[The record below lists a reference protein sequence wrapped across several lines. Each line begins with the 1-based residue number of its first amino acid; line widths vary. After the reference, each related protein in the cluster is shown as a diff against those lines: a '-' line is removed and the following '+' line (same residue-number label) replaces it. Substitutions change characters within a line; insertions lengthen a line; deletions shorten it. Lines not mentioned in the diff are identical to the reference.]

1 MRLKTPV
8 ILLLSAFLFSA
19 YSTRDNEN
27 IRFGAPEGGGKR
39 LVKNGFVLSYDT
51 SLKSPLWTSYYLK
64 KENIF
69 PAGSRSGSF
78 KADASLKPADR
89 LYRDDYPSAYEK
101 CPMVP
106 VRDMAYDKKA
116 YSDAFLLTNV
126 CLMSPEL
133 KNKKWRELE
142 DAVRDFVKKQ
152 GSAWIIT
159 GPVFDNKAKKQKRA
173 GKAGVALAAG
183 FYKVILY
190 QSKDCAFH
198 TIGFYMDNCA
208 GNRPLA
214 AYMTGVAEIEARSK
228 LVFFDSF
235 PPEVQGIM
243 KKRAVDG
250 TFGGN

>member
-1 MRLKTPV
+1 MRSKAPIF
-8 ILLLSAFLFSA
+8 ILAAFLFCA

-51 SLKSPLWTSYYLK
+51 ALKSPLWTSYYLK
-64 KENIF
+64 KENITLSG
-69 PAGSRSGSF
+69 GSSGFF
-78 KADASLKPADR
+78 KADASLKPAER
-89 LYRDDYPSAYEK
+89 LSREDYPSTYEK

-116 YSDAFLLTNV
+116 FSDAFLLTNV

-142 DAVRDFVKKQ
+142 DAVRYFVKKR

-159 GPVFDNKAKKQKRA
+159 GPVFDSKAKKQKRA
-173 GKAGVALAAG
+173 GKSGIAVAAG
-183 FYKVILY
+183 FYKIVLY
-190 QSKDCAFH
+190 QSEDYAFH
-198 TIGFYMDNCA
+198 AIGFYMDNCA
-208 GNRPLA
+208 DNLPLES
-214 AYMTGVAEIEARSK
+214 YITGVSDIEARTK

-243 KKRAVDG
+243 KKKAVDRA
-250 TFGGN
+250 FGGN